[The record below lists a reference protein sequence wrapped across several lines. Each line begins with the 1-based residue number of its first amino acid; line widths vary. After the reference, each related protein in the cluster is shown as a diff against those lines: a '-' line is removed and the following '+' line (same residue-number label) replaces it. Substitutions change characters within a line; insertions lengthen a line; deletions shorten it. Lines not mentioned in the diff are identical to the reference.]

1 MYFLE
6 ANTEEINVKGPEI
19 CYASN
24 LYKTKVFGIQKT
36 DQEIEIN
43 ESFGF
48 RVKIEL
54 EPHEL
59 LKMHKE
65 SFSGKNIPRDE
76 EFVSNLFNYET
87 VPFFMEVELY
97 HLKWKFW
104 EMKPEQI
111 KTAFIK
117 GKMTKAQSLTLSMQN
132 PVKGLWN
139 FLFINFNEDFLSQ
152 WVGTVHSLLLNFQQ
166 GSKISKNK
174 LKKSTSL
181 LKENEDYVHV
191 GLRSPENIFTKTL
204 SERNTS
210 NNPFNTSRQQN
221 VLRLKRLD
229 KVCLDDNGN
238 RWPTNLTE
246 FLFGDQESGYYLSRD
261 TNLKWYVTYSVI
273 LRIFTKVLNPLY
285 KSYETLKKQFEHLSS
300 IKEVKN
306 IITYNKNLQ
315 EGINELHLFTVP
327 ASEANLVNE
336 FKE

>member
-1 MYFLE
+1 MYFVTPM
-6 ANTEEINVKGPEI
+6 AEEVNVRGPEI

-24 LYKTKVFGIQKT
+24 LYKTKVFCIQKT

-59 LKMHKE
+59 LKMHKD
-65 SFSGKNIPRDE
+65 N
-76 EFVSNLFNYET
+76 EFGSSLFNYET
-87 VPFFMEVELY
+87 IPFFIEVELY
-97 HLKWKFW
+97 HLKCKFW
-104 EMKPEQI
+104 EIKPDQI
-111 KTAFIK
+111 KAAFLR

-166 GSKISKNK
+166 VVKTYKHK
-174 LKKSTSL
+174 

-191 GLRSPENIFTKTL
+191 GLRSPDDISTKTL
-204 SERNTS
+204 SERNVDD
-210 NNPFNTSRQQN
+210 NNPSYTSRQHN
-221 VLRLKRLD
+221 ILRLKRLD
-229 KVCLDDNGN
+229 KVCLDDNGK
-238 RWPTNLTE
+238 RCPTNLTE

-261 TNLKWYVTYSVI
+261 TNLKWYVTYNEI

-285 KSYETLKKQFEHLSS
+285 KSYETLKKQFEQLVSM
-300 IKEVKN
+300 KEVQN
-306 IITYNKNLQ
+306 IIIYNKNLQ
-315 EGINELHLFTVP
+315 SGINELHLFTVR